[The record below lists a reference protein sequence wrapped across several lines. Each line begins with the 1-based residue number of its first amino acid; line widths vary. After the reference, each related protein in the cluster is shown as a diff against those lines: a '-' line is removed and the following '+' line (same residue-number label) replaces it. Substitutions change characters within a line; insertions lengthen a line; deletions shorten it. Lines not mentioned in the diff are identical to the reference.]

1 MIRDTDVLIAGLV
14 DDLKPTPPLRF
25 SRGALLVALGLLLST
40 AMAVLGFGMRPDV
53 QAGRPDAMFI
63 LSGGLF
69 LLLGAACSVAT
80 VAMSSPWVGSG
91 RNGWG
96 WAAAMAGLLPLTALV
111 VALIEGRSAIIA
123 SEPAHG
129 LVCIACSS
137 FLALIVGGVL
147 VSWLRQGAP
156 TSLERAGLLTGISAG
171 CAGVVAFTFV
181 CPINSVMHI
190 GLWHGLTVT
199 VCAIAGRLIVPPLVR
214 W

>member
-1 MIRDTDVLIAGLV
+1 MIRDTDGLIAGLV
-14 DDLKPTPPLRF
+14 DDLRPTAPLRF
-25 SRGALLVALGLLLST
+25 TRGAALVALGLVLSV
-40 AMAVLGFGMRPDV
+40 AMAVLGFGMRADV
-53 QAGRPDAMFI
+53 QAARPDSMFI
-63 LSGGLF
+63 LGGGLF
-69 LLLGAACSVAT
+69 LLLGAASSAAT
-80 VAMSSPWVGSG
+80 VRMSGPWVGSG

-111 VALIEGRSAIIA
+111 VALIEGESAILA

-129 LVCIACSS
+129 LICVACSS
-137 FLALIVGGVL
+137 ILSLIVGGVL
-147 VSWLRQGAP
+147 VAWLRQGAP
-156 TSLERAGLLTGISAG
+156 TSLERAGLLTGIAAG

-199 VCAIAGRLIVPPLVR
+199 ICAIAGRLIVPPLVR